1 MNNSINDILKTI
13 FEKALELNRIEREN
27 YFRSLSED
35 EKKYISEVKSLI
47 ASFESADDFLET
59 PTNKNQIFLFDR
71 DQTHPLLGKH
81 LGQYLIEEVIGSGGM
96 GIVFV
101 GKRDDKEF
109 DQKVAIKILK
119 QGLTSKYLVYR
130 FETERQILAKLQ
142 HPNIAKL
149 FDGGKTEDGL
159 PYVVMEYIEGVP
171 ITEYCENKKLDIKSR
186 LKLFILV
193 CDAVQYAHQN
203 LIVHRDIK
211 PGNILVNKQRRP
223 KLLDFGVAKLL
234 DETIMQKNINLT
246 KTKMWHLTPEYASPE
261 QINGDAITT
270 SSDIY
275 SLGVLLYQVLTGF
288 QPYLIKNI
296 SPVAISK
303 IVTEDR
309 IIKPSEIYKSN
320 KSPNELNSSDEIN
333 KKLSNT
339 LKGDLD
345 NIILKAMHKDPGQRY
360 KSVQEFSDDINRYL
374 TGLPITARKDTIT
387 YRVSKFVNRHRIGV
401 ALFVLF
407 NLIVLF
413 SISAI
418 IYQGRIAAK
427 ERDKAN
433 IENKKFVK
441 VNSFLQEMLSSVDP
455 TEIGR
460 DVKVYDILEKAAK
473 NVNTELKDQPEIEAA
488 IRSTLGNTY
497 VNLGEYKK
505 GKPLLDSAYNIN
517 LSLYGENSKETA
529 ESIHDL
535 ALYYD
540 WTGDYKIADSL
551 YGKSVIILRKVLK
564 KPTERFADVLSD
576 YGIVKMYFEK
586 YNKAD
591 KLFTEA
597 IDIALST
604 YGEKNRNTAV
614 IMNNFALNLTDE
626 GKLDEAEKYYK
637 KSLAILIELLGE
649 NRPEVGTSY
658 NNLAYLYMIKKDYKL
673 AEEYINKS
681 YRLKL
686 KLKGKDHPD
695 VGLALNNLG
704 VINFKMKNY
713 SKSEKYLK
721 DAIVQYRKS
730 FSPDHPQIALSQYWL
745 GKIYLETGRLGKS
758 KAYLTKSL
766 RTRIKKL
773 PKENKDIWRSKAEL
787 GICLLKQKKYKYAEK
802 FLPSTLNYYK
812 KNFASDTEPIKRLYK
827 NTIKLYESL
836 GDSKNLIKYSQQ
848 FKSFSPEPR
857 K

>member
-13 FEKALELNRIEREN
+13 FEKALELNRSEREN

-35 EKKYISEVKSLI
+35 EKRYISEVKSLI
-47 ASFESADDFLET
+47 ISFESAEDFLET
-59 PTNKNQIFLFDR
+59 TTNKNQIFFFDR
-71 DQTHPLLGKH
+71 EQTHPLLGKH
-81 LGQYLIEEVIGSGGM
+81 LGQYLIEKVIGSGGM
-96 GIVFV
+96 GIVFA

-109 DQKVAIKILK
+109 NQKVAIKILK

-171 ITEYCENKKLDIKSR
+171 ITEYCKNKQLDIESR
-186 LKLFILV
+186 LLLFISV

-211 PGNILVNKQRRP
+211 PGNILVNKQKRP

-234 DETIMQKNINLT
+234 DETIMQKNIDLT

-261 QINGDAITT
+261 QINGGAITT

-275 SLGVLLYQVLTGF
+275 SLGVLLYQLLTGF

-320 KSPNELNSSDEIN
+320 KSPNELNNGDEIN

-345 NIILKAMHKDPGQRY
+345 NIILKAMHKDPNQRY
-360 KSVQEFSDDINRYL
+360 KSVQEFRDDINRYL
-374 TGLPITARKDTIT
+374 TGLPVTARKDTIT
-387 YRVSKFVNRHRIGV
+387 YRVSKFVNRYRVGV

-433 IENKKFVK
+433 IENKKFLK

-473 NVNTELKDQPEIEAA
+473 DVDTELKDQPEIKAA
-488 IRSTLGNTY
+488 IKSTLGNTY

-505 GKPLLDSAYNIN
+505 GKPLLDSAYKMNRY
-517 LSLYGENSKETA
+517 LYGDHSKETA

-540 WTGDYKIADSL
+540 WIGEYKNADSL
-551 YGKSVIILRKVLK
+551 YKKSIHIFRKVLK
-564 KPTERFADVLSD
+564 KPTKKFADALNN
-576 YGIVKMYFEK
+576 YALVKMKMNKYKEAEK
-586 YNKAD
+586 LY
-591 KLFTEA
+591 LEA
-597 IDIALST
+597 INMSIAT
-604 YGEKNRNTAV
+604 RGTKNRNTAV
-614 IMNNFALNLTDE
+614 MINNLAVNYMDI
-626 GKLDEAEKYYK
+626 GKLDKAEKYYK
-637 KSLAILIELLGE
+637 KSSTILINLLGK
-649 NRPEVGTSY
+649 NRPEIASSY
-658 NNLAYLYMIKKDYKL
+658 NNLAYIYIVKKKYKL
-673 AEEYINKS
+673 AEEYLEKS

-686 KLKGKDHPD
+686 TLMGKNHPD

-704 VINFKMKNY
+704 VVNFRMKNY
-713 SKSEKYLK
+713 NKAEKYFK
-721 DAIVQYRKS
+721 DAITQYKKS
-730 FSPDHPQIALSQYWL
+730 YPADHPLIALSQYWL
-745 GKIYLETGRLGKS
+745 GKVYSETGRLSMAEEYFKI
-758 KAYLTKSL
+758 SL

-773 PKENKDIWRSKAEL
+773 PPGSTDIWKSKTEL
-787 GICLLKQKKYKYAEK
+787 GICLLKQKKYKSAEQ
-802 FLPSTLNYYK
+802 FLPSTLKFYK
-812 KNFASDTEPIKRLYK
+812 ENFASDKKQITKLY
-827 NTIKLYESL
+827 NYTIKLYESL
-836 GDSKNLIKYSQQ
+836 GDRENTIKYSQQ
-848 FKSFSPEPR
+848 FKSLSQETSN
-857 K
+857 